1 MKNEIFDNMLSRYD
15 LTTEQQK
22 RNAIFEVN
30 QQVILA
36 GLYAGGFFE
45 SAAFYGG
52 TCLRIFHGLQ
62 RFSEDMDFSL
72 LTQDDKF
79 DFTKYFPAI
88 VDAFTMVGREVEI
101 KKKDKRNFGKV
112 ESAFLKDNTDVYD
125 VTFQT
130 EKSIKIKIE
139 VDTCPPLNFKTEQKL
154 LLQPYSFMTRCFT
167 LPDLFAGKMHALV
180 YRAWKNR
187 VKGRDW
193 YDFEWYVRHNVPLYF
208 THLAERCKQFSNE
221 NITPELFKEK
231 LIERL
236 STADIKQVKEDVLP
250 FVRNP
255 EELDSWSND
264 YFGQLRQRV
273 IQPRRVDGGIK
284 IEIFYPQLAFHFGT
298 VWPQFQMKPWDHP
311 LHITVAFQRAVN
323 VHFVLFDVTGQL
335 QFWYLHLPGA
345 AVQAT
350 AGFNQAIEFRRPLR
364 ELFGGVNAVKR

>member
-15 LTTEQQK
+15 L

-30 QQVILA
+30 QQMILA

-88 VDAFTMVGREVEI
+88 IDAFAMVGREVEI
-101 KKKDKRNFGKV
+101 KKKDKKNFGKV

-154 LLQPYSFMTRCFT
+154 LLQPHSFMTRCFT

-193 YDFEWYVRHNVPLYF
+193 YDFEWYVRHNVPLDF
-208 THLAERCKQFSNE
+208 AHLAERCKQFNNE
-221 NITPELFKEK
+221 DITPELFKEK

-255 EELDSWSND
+255 KELDIWSND
-264 YFGQLRQRV
+264 YFV
-273 IQPRRVDGGIK
+273 
-284 IEIFYPQLAFHFGT
+284 QLAGM
-298 VWPQFQMKPWDHP
+298 V
-311 LHITVAFQRAVN
+311 R
-323 VHFVLFDVTGQL
+323 
-335 QFWYLHLPGA
+335 
-345 AVQAT
+345 
-350 AGFNQAIEFRRPLR
+350 IE
-364 ELFGGVNAVKR
+364 

>member
-1 MKNEIFDNMLSRYD
+1 MKNEIFDNMLSRYE
-15 LTTEQQK
+15 LATEQQK

-30 QQVILA
+30 QQIILA

-72 LTQDDKF
+72 LAPDENF
-79 DFTKYFPAI
+79 DFSKYFQPI
-88 VDAFTMVGREVEI
+88 VDAFALVGREVEI
-101 KKKDKRNFGKV
+101 TKKDKKSFGKV

-139 VDTCPPLNFKTEQKL
+139 VDTNPPLNFTTEQKL
-154 LLQPYSFMTRCFT
+154 LLQPHSFMTRCFT

-193 YDFEWYVRHNVPLYF
+193 YDFEWYVRSGVALDF
-208 THLAERCKQFSNE
+208 AHLAERCKQFNGDD
-221 NITPELFKEK
+221 ITPESFKEK

-255 EELDSWSND
+255 KELDIWSND
-264 YFGQLRQRV
+264 YFV
-273 IQPRRVDGGIK
+273 
-284 IEIFYPQLAFHFGT
+284 QLAEM
-298 VWPQFQMKPWDHP
+298 VR
-311 LHITVAFQRAVN
+311 V
-323 VHFVLFDVTGQL
+323 
-335 QFWYLHLPGA
+335 
-345 AVQAT
+345 
-350 AGFNQAIEFRRPLR
+350 E
-364 ELFGGVNAVKR
+364 

>member
-1 MKNEIFDNMLSRYD
+1 MKNEIYDSMLSRYD
-15 LTTEQQK
+15 LTTEQNK

-36 GLYAGGFFE
+36 GLYSGGFFE

-72 LTQDDKF
+72 LSQDETF
-79 DFTKYFPAI
+79 DFSKYFQPI
-88 VDAFTMVGREVEI
+88 VDTFALVGREVEI
-101 KKKDKRNFGKV
+101 KKKDKKNFGKV

-139 VDTCPPLNFKTEQKL
+139 VDTCPPLKFKTAQKL
-154 LLQPYSFMTRCFT
+154 LLQPYSFMTSCFT
-167 LPDLFAGKMHALV
+167 LSDLFAGKMHALV

-193 YDFEWYVRHNVPLYF
+193 YDFEWYVRHNVSLDF
-208 THLAERCKQFSNE
+208 AHLAERCKQFNDE
-221 NITPELFKEK
+221 EITPELFKER

-255 EELDSWSND
+255 KELDIWSND
-264 YFGQLRQRV
+264 YFV
-273 IQPRRVDGGIK
+273 
-284 IEIFYPQLAFHFGT
+284 QLAGM
-298 VWPQFQMKPWDHP
+298 V
-311 LHITVAFQRAVN
+311 R
-323 VHFVLFDVTGQL
+323 
-335 QFWYLHLPGA
+335 
-345 AVQAT
+345 
-350 AGFNQAIEFRRPLR
+350 IE
-364 ELFGGVNAVKR
+364 

>member
-1 MKNEIFDNMLSRYD
+1 MKNEIFENMLSRYE
-15 LTTEQQK
+15 LATEQQK

-30 QQVILA
+30 QQIILA

-52 TCLRIFHGLQ
+52 TCLRIFHELQ

-72 LTQDDKF
+72 LAPDENF
-79 DFTKYFPAI
+79 DFSKYFQPI
-88 VDAFTMVGREVEI
+88 VDAFALVGREVEI
-101 KKKDKRNFGKV
+101 TKKDKKSFGKV

-139 VDTCPPLNFKTEQKL
+139 VDTNPPLNFTTEQKL
-154 LLQPYSFMTRCFT
+154 LLQPHSFMTRCFT

-193 YDFEWYVRHNVPLYF
+193 YDFEWYVRNGVALDF
-208 THLAERCKQFSNE
+208 AHLAERCKQFNGE
-221 NITPELFKEK
+221 DITPESFKAR

-255 EELDSWSND
+255 KELDIWSND
-264 YFGQLRQRV
+264 YFV
-273 IQPRRVDGGIK
+273 
-284 IEIFYPQLAFHFGT
+284 QLAE
-298 VWPQFQMKPWDHP
+298 V
-311 LHITVAFQRAVN
+311 
-323 VHFVLFDVTGQL
+323 
-335 QFWYLHLPGA
+335 
-345 AVQAT
+345 
-350 AGFNQAIEFRRPLR
+350 
-364 ELFGGVNAVKR
+364 VKMG